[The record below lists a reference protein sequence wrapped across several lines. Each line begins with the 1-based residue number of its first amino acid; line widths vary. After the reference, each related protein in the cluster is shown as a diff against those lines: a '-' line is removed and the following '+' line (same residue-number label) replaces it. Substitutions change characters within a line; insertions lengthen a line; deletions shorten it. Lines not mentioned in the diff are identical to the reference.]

1 MTIVVAGIVIL
12 DSPVEGIL
20 GGLIG
25 ILRGSRG
32 VAGGVRGGC
41 SGGNGEEGGNG
52 KEDLKIERVI
62 KVDVNVKQ
70 KTKTFFKL
78 KQIEKEGW
86 EHFNFKIQNNVIFY
100 KKLFRFFKSRQ
111 EHSRSSTKFLNQ
123 NLRPI
128 IQGVHELHIL
138 MI

>member
-86 EHFNFKIQNNVIFY
+86 EHFNFKIQNQRIMLYFI
-100 KKLFRFFKSRQ
+100 KKNYLDS
-111 EHSRSSTKFLNQ
+111 LNQ
-123 NLRPI
+123 GKNIPVVLPSSSI
-128 IQGVHELHIL
+128 KI
-138 MI
+138 

>member
-86 EHFNFKIQNNVIFY
+86 EHFNFKIQNQRIMLYFIKNY
-100 KKLFRFFKSRQ
+100 LDS
-111 EHSRSSTKFLNQ
+111 LNQ
-123 NLRPI
+123 GKNIPVVLPSSSI
-128 IQGVHELHIL
+128 KI
-138 MI
+138 

>member
-32 VAGGVRGGC
+32 VAGGVRGGG
-41 SGGNGEEGGNG
+41 SGGNGGEGGNG

-86 EHFNFKIQNNVIFY
+86 EHFNFKIQNQRIMLYFIKNY
-100 KKLFRFFKSRQ
+100 LDS
-111 EHSRSSTKFLNQ
+111 LNQ
-123 NLRPI
+123 GKNIPVVLPSSSI
-128 IQGVHELHIL
+128 KI
-138 MI
+138 